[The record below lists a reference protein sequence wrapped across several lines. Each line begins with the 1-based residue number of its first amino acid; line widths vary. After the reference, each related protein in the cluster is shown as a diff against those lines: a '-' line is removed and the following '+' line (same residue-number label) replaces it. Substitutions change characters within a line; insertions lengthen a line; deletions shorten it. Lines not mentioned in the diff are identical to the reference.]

1 MSRCFAE
8 RLDWQSLVAFAQWPG
23 RRGEA
28 PSLAA

>member
-8 RLDWQSLVAFAQWPG
+8 RLDWQSLVAFAQSHG

-28 PSLAA
+28 PWLVA